1 MKLLPGFVIASLA
14 LSVSACCGGSKEP
27 PSRWDQPKKDDNKP
41 AATATTAKPAT
52 TPTTT
57 ATATATAT
65 ATVKADDKKLE
76 CKKFATGAVNKA
88 FPDDKFDGYKR
99 TFKAD
104 KEGYAEAVY
113 EKGPTKITITITSD
127 SDTAKMASDYASLS
141 DKLGGFP
148 YKTVGKNK
156 SNVLKG
162 CNLVSAFGDPDE
174 AKRKGLLGKVNFS
187 SLP

>member
-1 MKLLPGFVIASLA
+1 MKLLPGFLITSLA
-14 LSVSACCGGSKEP
+14 LSVAACCGGSKEP
-27 PSRWDQPKKDDNKP
+27 PSRWDTPKKDDKP
-41 AATATTAKPAT
+41 AATATTAKPAS
-52 TPTTT
+52 TPAVT
-57 ATATATAT
+57 ATATVKPD

-76 CKKFATGAVNKA
+76 CKKFATGSVNKA

-99 TFKAD
+99 TYKAD
-104 KEGYAEAVY
+104 KEGYAEALY

-127 SDTAKMASDYASLS
+127 SDTAKMSSDYASLS
-141 DKLGGFP
+141 DKLSGFP

-162 CNLVSAFGDPDE
+162 CYLVSAFGDPDE

>member
-1 MKLLPGFVIASLA
+1 MKLLPGLLITSLT
-14 LSVSACCGGSKEP
+14 LSVAACCGGKKED
-27 PSRWDQPKKDDNKP
+27 PSRWDPKKDTTKP
-41 AATATTAKPAT
+41 AVTATMTAKPT
-52 TPTTT
+52 MPT
-57 ATATATAT
+57 ATATMAPTA
-65 ATVKADDKKLE
+65 KPEEKKLD
-76 CKKFATGAVNKA
+76 CKKFATGSVNKA

-99 TFKAD
+99 TYKAD
-104 KEGYAEAVY
+104 KEGYAEALY
-113 EKGPTKITITITSD
+113 EKGPAKITVTITSD
-127 SDTAKMASDYASLS
+127 SDTGKMAPDYASLG

-162 CNLVSAFGDPDE
+162 CYLVSAFGDPDE